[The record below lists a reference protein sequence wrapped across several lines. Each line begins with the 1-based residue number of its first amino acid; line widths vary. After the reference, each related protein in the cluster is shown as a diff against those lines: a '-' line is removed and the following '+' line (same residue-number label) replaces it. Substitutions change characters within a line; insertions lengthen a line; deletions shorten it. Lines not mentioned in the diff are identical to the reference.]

1 MLWISAWP
9 ISKMVTSYFES
20 ISVMEAVSPGLSKP
34 VIRIKISSVLVS
46 IHKMLLFTDCK
57 STQFNPIKLSFGD
70 SFFSMEWMNLCYI
83 TYFLM
88 WFLGVGIK
96 TPYLYHGFLN
106 IMALIIRPKDNV
118 PGRNYCLRAVSDS
131 INQNRI
137 TWLKM

>member
-1 MLWISAWP
+1 M
-9 ISKMVTSYFES
+9 K
-20 ISVMEAVSPGLSKP
+20 AVGPGLSKP

-88 WFLGVGIK
+88 
-96 TPYLYHGFLN
+96 
-106 IMALIIRPKDNV
+106 
-118 PGRNYCLRAVSDS
+118 
-131 INQNRI
+131 
-137 TWLKM
+137 